1 MKIMFSSKVFL
12 FISLIILPFNFL
24 LPQPDWAGKDLAIS
38 DMIRE
43 ISSVNIRS
51 SVEKLV
57 SFKTRHTLSPYVK
70 QNEGIRAAQEWV
82 KSELERYAK
91 DSGGRLET
99 GFDTFIVEPDGRR
112 IPRRTELRNVMATLK
127 GINPQDDR
135 IFIVSAHL
143 DTRAG
148 AALDSTS
155 FAPGANDDASGVALV
170 MELARIMS
178 KRMFPATI
186 IFTAVSGEEQGL
198 YGSSYLA
205 KKAKILKWNL
215 TAMFNNDMVG
225 NSFSDGTS
233 LKDNIRVRVFSEG
246 DPAFETEE
254 MAKFRKYSGGEND
267 SRSRQ
272 LARYIKETGE
282 KYVDQIEVKL
292 IYRKDRYL
300 RGGDHT
306 PFNNEGFTAV
316 RLCEMNENYNHQH
329 RDPRVDNGI
338 QYGDLPEFVDYD
350 YVAKI
355 TGVNLAALAS
365 LALAPASPEKVVI
378 DLKELSN
385 FSKLEWTEPGGIK
398 PAGYN
403 ILIRE
408 TDQPVWQKKIFV
420 TGTNAVIPYSKDN
433 FFFAV
438 QSVDSN
444 GHESLPVVPR
454 PEN

>member
-1 MKIMFSSKVFL
+1 MKIWKFL
-12 FISLIILPFNFL
+12 PVIFL
-24 LPQPDWAGKDLAIS
+24 LTAPFCRLSAQPILAAQDPSIS
-38 DMIRE
+38 EMIKE
-43 ISSVNIRS
+43 ISAGNIKS
-51 SVEKLV
+51 TVEKLV
-57 SFKTRHTLSPYVK
+57 SFRTRHTLSPSVK
-70 QNEGIRAAQEWV
+70 QNEGLRAAQEWV
-82 KSELERYAK
+82 KSEFEKYAK
-91 DSGGRLET
+91 DSGGRFET
-99 GFDTFIVEPDGRR
+99 GFDTFFVEPDGRR

-127 GINPQDDR
+127 GTDSRDTR
-135 IFIVSAHL
+135 VLIVSAHL
-143 DTRAG
+143 DSRAG

-155 FAPGANDDASGVALV
+155 FAPGANDDASGVALTL
-170 MELARIMS
+170 ELARIMS
-178 KRMFPATI
+178 KRKFPCTI

-198 YGSSYLA
+198 YGSTFLA
-205 KKAKILKWNL
+205 KKAKNLNWNV

-225 NSFSDGTS
+225 NSFSDGTT
-233 LKDNIRVRVFSEG
+233 LRDNTRVRVFSEG

-316 RLCEMNENYNHQH
+316 RFTEMNENYNHQH
-329 RDPRVDNGI
+329 QDPRIENGV

-350 YVAKI
+350 YAAKI
-355 TGVNLAALAS
+355 TGLNLAALAS

-385 FSKLEWTEPGGIK
+385 FSKLEWTEPNDVRK

-408 TDQPVWQKKIFV
+408 TDQPLWQKKIFV
-420 TGTNAVIPYSKDN
+420 TGTKAVIPYSKDN
-433 FFFAV
+433 YFFAV
-438 QSVDSN
+438 ESVDSS
-444 GHESLPVVPR
+444 GHESLPVVPM
-454 PEN
+454 PNN

>member
-1 MKIMFSSKVFL
+1 MKNHCPRNPVLLIL
-12 FISLIILPFNFL
+12 LIILPFHL
-24 LPQPDWAGKDLAIS
+24 LLSQPNSSGKNLAIS
-38 DMIRE
+38 NMIKE
-43 ISSVNIRS
+43 ISASNLKS

-57 SFKTRHTLSPYVK
+57 SFKTRHTLSPSLNP
-70 QNEGIRAAQEWV
+70 NEGIRAAQEWV
-82 KSELERYAK
+82 KSEFERYAK
-91 DSGGRLET
+91 DSGGRLEA
-99 GFDTFIVEPDGRR
+99 GFDTFIVEPDGKRM
-112 IPRRTELRNVMATLK
+112 PRKTELRNVMGTLK
-127 GINPQDDR
+127 GTNPQDDR
-135 IFIVSAHL
+135 VFIVSAHL
-143 DTRAG
+143 DSRAG
-148 AALDSTS
+148 SGLDSTS

-170 MELARIMS
+170 LELARIMS
-178 KRMFPATI
+178 KKDFPSTI

-198 YGSSYLA
+198 YGSSFLA
-205 KKAKILKWNL
+205 KKAKKLNWNL
-215 TAMFNNDMVG
+215 VAMFNNDMVS
-225 NSFSDGTS
+225 NSLSDGTS
-233 LKDNIRVRVFSEG
+233 LKDNMRVRVFSEG

-254 MAKFRKYSGGEND
+254 MAKFRKYSGSEND

-316 RLCEMNENYNHQH
+316 RFCEMNENYTHQH
-329 RDPRVDNGI
+329 QDPRVENGI
-338 QYGDLPEFVDYD
+338 QYGDLPEFVDYN
-350 YVAKI
+350 YAAKI

-365 LALAPASPEKVVI
+365 LALAPSAPEKVII

-385 FSKLEWTEPGGIK
+385 LTKLEWTEPRGSK

-408 TDQPVWQKKIFV
+408 TDQPLWQKKIFV
-420 TGTNAVIPYSKDN
+420 TETKTVIPYSKDN

-438 QSVDSN
+438 QSVDSQGN
-444 GHESLPVVPR
+444 ESLPVIPQ
-454 PEN
+454 P